1 MIKIFIID
9 LNIPFGMGE
18 QTFVNLMVKVFQCNS
33 NQNDEQIQDLQTVV
47 EEEVKSGLP
56 EEYIEK
62 IKVMK
67 MGNSNRTCSVCFNS
81 FQRGRYR
88 I

>member
-1 MIKIFIID
+1 M
-9 LNIPFGMGE
+9 
-18 QTFVNLMVKVFQCNS
+18 
-33 NQNDEQIQDLQTVV
+33 QDLQTVV
-47 EEEVKSGLP
+47 EEEEVKSGLP

-81 FQRGRYR
+81 FQRGKYIRS
-88 I
+88 IFLNNI